1 MAEYKNIVGTGFP
14 PQIQAQ
20 IKKRESIVNSQ
31 TRDHN
36 TLQFLTNRNAWVR
49 LSSGVQILN
58 KQLEAEDQGINNL
71 IYRVQNQEN
80 YRNKK
85 IASKGKCYFS

>member
-31 TRDHN
+31 TRDNN

-49 LSSGVQILN
+49 LSSGSTILN
-58 KQLEAEDQGINNL
+58 KQLEGRLRPRLTL
-71 IYRVQNQEN
+71 IILIHFLQN
-80 YRNKK
+80 
-85 IASKGKCYFS
+85 